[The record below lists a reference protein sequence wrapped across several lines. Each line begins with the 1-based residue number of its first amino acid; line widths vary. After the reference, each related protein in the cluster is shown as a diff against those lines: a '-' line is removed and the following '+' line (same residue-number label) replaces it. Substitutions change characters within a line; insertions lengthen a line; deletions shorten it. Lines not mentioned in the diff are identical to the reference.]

1 MAATIADQLAR
12 VRDELSS
19 RPAGLIRHVERVA
32 AEAASLA
39 GRWQVDRERVAL
51 AAWAH
56 DLFRAYPPAELLR
69 FAREAGLSADAAD
82 IAEPVLLHGPIAAL
96 TLRDRFAVTDEDV
109 LAAIRDHTLGS
120 PSMPIIAKIILL
132 ADKVERRKRKRT
144 PVMAEIRRLARRDL
158 DAALLCW
165 ADWKWI
171 EEREHGWQSH
181 PAHWAT
187 RIGWVRDHHA
197 DAPQPQRTPL
207 EQFDR

>member
-1 MAATIADQLAR
+1 
-12 VRDELSS
+12 
-19 RPAGLIRHVERVA
+19 
-32 AEAASLA
+32 
-39 GRWQVDRERVAL
+39 
-51 AAWAH
+51 
-56 DLFRAYPPAELLR
+56 
-69 FAREAGLSADAAD
+69 
-82 IAEPVLLHGPIAAL
+82 
-96 TLRDRFAVTDEDV
+96 
-109 LAAIRDHTLGS
+109 
-120 PSMPIIAKIILL
+120 MPIIAKIILL

-171 EEREHGWQSH
+171 DEREHGWQSH